1 MTQAPADSPR
11 SASASYPA
19 HGTEFQLWRW
29 IPFLMVMGVTLFGAL
44 LWPSM
49 TALPHREGPLA
60 FTLLMVSVPLSL
72 YVYGRARAA
81 AAGRSLE
88 NRLLQQIE
96 FGRSLLESFPD
107 LILVFD
113 LEERHTFVN
122 SRARDVFGLTP
133 EDLLGKKISD
143 AGIHAPEL
151 IALYREVIAGK
162 QFASAE
168 YSTHRSD
175 GSVISMRST
184 ASRFFDS
191 QGQLAGAILS
201 VRDISTEKR
210 FEQQAIQGE
219 RLAAMGAMIGGV
231 AHELNN
237 PLTSILGFSDLL
249 QETQATDESRKYV
262 ALLQQQARRAAE
274 IVRNLTYFATPPT
287 PGKVHVNLADV
298 LERTLNLHA
307 YSLRKNGVSVDFVKP
322 LNLPF
327 VLGDPH
333 QLMQVFLN
341 LILNAEQSIRE
352 VRTQG
357 TLRVRLESN
366 AESVVIRFSDDGPGI
381 RRETLG
387 SIFDPFYTTKRPGRT
402 GLGLSICR
410 SVIKEHNGTIEAANA
425 PEGGAVFTVTLPWV
439 KLS

>member
-1 MTQAPADSPR
+1 MTQVPAGSPR
-11 SASASYPA
+11 SSSASDPA
-19 HGTEFQLWRW
+19 HRGKSEIWRW
-29 IPFLMVMGVTLFGAL
+29 IPFSLVLLFTLFGSF
-44 LWPSM
+44 LWPSLIS
-49 TALPHREGPLA
+49 LPHQEGPIAFAILLVFIPLA
-60 FTLLMVSVPLSL
+60 I
-72 YVYGRARAA
+72 YAYGRSRAA
-81 AAGRSLE
+81 AATRRLE
-88 NRLLQQIE
+88 DQLLQQNE
-96 FGRSLLESFPD
+96 FRRSLLESFPD

-122 SRARDVFGLTP
+122 SRVRDVLGLAP
-133 EDLLGKKISD
+133 AELLGKKISD
-143 AGIHAPEL
+143 DGIHSPEL
-151 IALYREVIAGK
+151 IALYREVVAGK

-168 YSTHRSD
+168 YGAHLTH
-175 GSVISMRST
+175 GSVTAMRST
-184 ASRFFDS
+184 ASQFFDAE
-191 QGQLAGAILS
+191 GKLAGAILS

-249 QETQATDESRKYV
+249 QETQPTDESRKYV

-287 PGKVHVNLADV
+287 PGKVRVNLADI

-307 YSLRKNGVSVDFVKP
+307 YSLRKNGIAVDFVKP

-327 VLGDPH
+327 VMGDPH

-352 VRTQG
+352 VG
-357 TLRVRLESN
+357 TKGKLSVRLECS
-366 AESVVIRFSDDGPGI
+366 AESVAIRFSDDGPGI
-381 RRETLG
+381 RPEALG
-387 SIFDPFYTTKRPGRT
+387 RIFDPFYTTKRPGRT

-425 PEGGAVFTVTLPWV
+425 QEGGAVFTVTLPAV
-439 KLS
+439 KP